1 MYFWLCELLYTL
13 TTVLLRLSIAVF
25 LLRICVKRAHKY
37 LIYGTLMMVIVF
49 SIFYLLLAIFQC
61 QPTSYFWNQYA
72 GAQGTCIDKS
82 IFPDATFAHSA
93 VSATADFVLG
103 ILPVCI
109 IWDLK
114 MNLRTKVS
122 VGVVLSLGVMYV
134 FPSAGNFPLT
144 NASIEPVLGH

>member
-1 MYFWLCELLYTL
+1 MYFWIGEILYTV

-25 LLRICVKRAHKY
+25 LLRICVKRFHKY
-37 LIYGTLMMVIVF
+37 LIYGTMIMVIVY
-49 SIFYLLLAIFQC
+49 SMFYLLLAVFQC

-72 GAQGTCIDKS
+72 GAEGTCINKS

-103 ILPVCI
+103 ILPVSI

-122 VGVVLSLGVMYV
+122 VGVVLSLGVV
-134 FPSAGNFPLT
+134 
-144 NASIEPVLGH
+144 

>member
-1 MYFWLCELLYTL
+1 MYFLLGEVFYTI

-37 LIYGTLMMVIVF
+37 LIYATMIMIIIF
-49 SIFYLLLAIFQC
+49 STFYFFLAIFQC
-61 QPTSYFWNQYA
+61 QPTSYFWGQYA
-72 GAQGTCIDKS
+72 GEQGSCIDKT
-82 IFPDATFAHSA
+82 IFPNATFAHSA

-122 VGVVLSLGVMYV
+122 VGMVLSLGVM
-134 FPSAGNFPLT
+134 
-144 NASIEPVLGH
+144 